1 MEQVHI
7 HKRDRVFI
15 GLIGLTLACI
25 LGFLF
30 SGLADTGTPAGGW
43 RRIDLQRLE
52 ARLESGELVR
62 REAAWY
68 VPVQQ

>member
-1 MEQVHI
+1 MDQIHI
-7 HKRDRVFI
+7 HNRDRVFI
-15 GLIGLTLACI
+15 GLVSLTLACI

-30 SGLADTGTPAGGW
+30 SGFAETGTPAGGW

-52 ARLESGELVR
+52 TRLDAGELVS

-68 VPVQQ
+68 VPVQH

>member
-1 MEQVHI
+1 MHN
-7 HKRDRVFI
+7 RDRIFI
-15 GLIGLTLACI
+15 GLVSLTLACI

-30 SGLADTGTPAGGW
+30 SGFAETGTPAGGW

-52 ARLESGELVR
+52 TRLESGELVS

-68 VPVQQ
+68 VPVQH